1 MEFFAFLLIFYLKS
15 KHFIYLL
22 LKKTSKKIIMKK
34 IILGAIILST
44 IFTSCKKD
52 SPVTPA
58 APVITY
64 GQWSDCTDGSQTR
77 TYTVSGGTA
86 IAPAD
91 SLTRTCNYSCLPG
104 SWKMT
109 ADSVYV
115 LENNTTY
122 EIIQDTSV
130 FGEVYPPCVQ
140 DDIYTFAAGGTYA
153 YTDAGMSCSP
163 SGSYTNGTWAITNN
177 NFIWDG
183 DITAPFYV
191 IKSFSCSK
199 MVHNYSFTQTS
210 GAVTYHFTEK
220 TTYTKQ

>member
-1 MEFFAFLLIFYLKS
+1 
-15 KHFIYLL
+15 
-22 LKKTSKKIIMKK
+22 MKK
-34 IILGAIILST
+34 IIFGAFILST

-52 SPVTPA
+52 TPAPA

-64 GQWSDCTDGSQTR
+64 SQWSDCTDGSQTR

-91 SLTRTCNYSCLPG
+91 SLTRSCNYSCLAG

-122 EIIQDTSV
+122 EILQDTSV
-130 FGEVYPPCVQ
+130 FGEVYPACVQ
-140 DDIYTFAAGGTYA
+140 DDIYTFAAGGTYS
-153 YTDAGMSCSP
+153 YSDVGMICSP
-163 SGSYTNGTWAITNN
+163 DGSYTNGTWAITNN

-183 DITAPFYV
+183 NTTAPFYV

-199 MVHNYSFTQTS
+199 MVHNYSFTQVS
-210 GAVTYHFTEK
+210 GATTYHFTEK